1 MPLST
6 KDRVESYQELS
17 NFRLMAKLPV
27 ILTING
33 RSFSKLSSL
42 IDKPYCPKFGECLYS
57 TAIRLCSEIDGVVF
71 GYVHGDDI
79 TLVLRNDQT
88 NDTLPWCNNQI
99 NKITSIASSVA
110 SLHFNKCA
118 AALDLNI
125 VDPTFISTCFTV
137 PNLSEAIN
145 TIIYKQQQNFYTSI
159 QFACFYE
166 MIKKFDKQAIKDMLS
181 GLSFDDK
188 VQLLKQECDVDYY
201 QYPTEFRRGVALYKI
216 PKVYEGNMKFKWH
229 VNYDLPIFTK
239 EQSFLSAVFK

>member
-71 GYVHGDDI
+71 GYVHSDDI